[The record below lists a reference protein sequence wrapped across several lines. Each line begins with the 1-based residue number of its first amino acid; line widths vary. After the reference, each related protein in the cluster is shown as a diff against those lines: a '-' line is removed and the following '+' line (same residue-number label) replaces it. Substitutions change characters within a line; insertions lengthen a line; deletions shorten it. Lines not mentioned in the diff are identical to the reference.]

1 MEMITHYERLFAY
14 DHWANGEAAASLHA
28 ADPPPARALRL
39 LAHIVAAQ
47 WVWLGRLGDGGQ
59 WVAVWPEMTLA
70 ECEQQIATLPA
81 RWGAYLQM
89 LRPERLGEEV
99 VYTNSKGEP
108 WTNTVQDI
116 LQHVVMHSAYHR
128 GQIAMEVRAAGHLP
142 AFTDFIHAA
151 RQETI
156 G

>member
-1 MEMITHYERLFAY
+1 
-14 DHWANGEAAASLHA
+14 
-28 ADPPPARALRL
+28 
-39 LAHIVAAQ
+39 
-47 WVWLGRLGDGGQ
+47 
-59 WVAVWPEMTLA
+59 MTLA